1 MEINKS
7 GEKKREE
14 SEQADENKQIWRKK
28 KREESEQRQRERRRG
43 LEPGESKKY

>member
-28 KREESEQRQRERRRG
+28 KERRIRTKT
-43 LEPGESKKY
+43 EGEEAWS